1 MTGAGPFLLPL
12 FYLIISMSTLCGQ
25 LFLTSWFL
33 PSQHQCIL
41 QSLVTISD
49 FHFCCFTACNFRL
62 SSEFQTY
69 IVPSL
74 LAIAVLLVIYS
85 YIHIYVQKLYRTI
98 RRRPEVDQDRLG
110 VLIVALIAI
119 RRLVGPLERPAGRP
133 T

>member
-1 MTGAGPFLLPL
+1 
-12 FYLIISMSTLCGQ
+12 
-25 LFLTSWFL
+25 
-33 PSQHQCIL
+33 
-41 QSLVTISD
+41 
-49 FHFCCFTACNFRL
+49 
-62 SSEFQTY
+62 
-69 IVPSL
+69 VPSL

-119 RRLVGPLERPAGRP
+119 RRLVGPLGQLAGRP